1 MKGFFC
7 ISLLCLVMTVGYA
20 HEADEAFFK
29 LTQKEVTVEIEAEF
43 PWSLRNALIAFDP
56 SLATAK
62 DKSAFENA
70 FIAYLKANLILK
82 NGNGKTFEFIGFT
95 EIKNN
100 GHSHQNTYVI
110 TYKGSDLQ
118 SVYNTLLFNINAE
131 QENYHT
137 LFVGTKQQ
145 AFVTTKGQEYFE
157 WAAATTFNYWWFV
170 LLLPVVYGITR
181 YYKAKAVTKK
191 EKAGI

>member
-7 ISLLCLVMTVGYA
+7 ISLLCLVMTMGYA

-29 LTQKEVTVEIEAEF
+29 LTQKEATVEIEAEF

-82 NGNGKTFEFIGFT
+82 NKDGRAFEFVAFT
-95 EIKNN
+95 EIRNN
-100 GHSHQNTYVI
+100 GRSRQNTYVI
-110 TYKGSDLQ
+110 AYKGSDLQ

-131 QENYHT
+131 QKNYHS
-137 LFVGTKQQ
+137 LLIGSKQQ
-145 AFVTTKGQEYFE
+145 AFVTTKEQEYFE
-157 WAAATTFNYWWFV
+157 WAAATAFNYWWFV
-170 LLLPVVYGITR
+170 LILPVVYGIR
-181 YYKAKAVTKK
+181 SYYNGGHRWKRK
-191 EKAGI
+191 G